1 MTCPVAPETSANLPV
16 EVLEISWPFLIFS
29 KTAPLKGK
37 EKKSKERKLP
47 RERENRPHP
56 LRSDVAI
63 CRDQEAK
70 MTGAETKRDRVRR
83 LLIQPLTAK
92 GFRKPGNVRADDHR
106 AALDKL
112 ADDLAYMS
120 DHSLQVLHDML
131 KSKGQG
137 RDHDVWP
144 ARATALYLAEHIQ
157 PRPVEELPG
166 LLRWF
171 KSVEGPKA
179 ARDGTLV
186 ETWAYF
192 RKYKRPP
199 LRAHR
204 QLLAEA
210 QDNHRKLE
218 LYQDR
223 IRRNVAQPEE
233 VQFVER
239 YQQRLA
245 YCQKIVEEGQAA

>member
-1 MTCPVAPETSANLPV
+1 MSEP
-16 EVLEISWPFLIFS
+16 
-29 KTAPLKGK
+29 
-37 EKKSKERKLP
+37 
-47 RERENRPHP
+47 
-56 LRSDVAI
+56 
-63 CRDQEAK
+63 
-70 MTGAETKRDRVRR
+70 ETKRDRVRR
-83 LLIQPLTAK
+83 LLIQPLTEK
-92 GFRKPGNVRADDHR
+92 GFKKPGNVKADGHR
-106 AALDKL
+106 VVLDKL

-120 DHSLQVLHDML
+120 DHSLHVLHDML

-144 ARATALYLAEHIQ
+144 ARATVLFLAEHIQ

-179 ARDGTLV
+179 AREGTLV

-199 LRAHR
+199 IHAQR
-204 QLLAEA
+204 QILEEA
-210 QDNHRKLE
+210 QSNRRKLE
-218 LYQDR
+218 LSRDR
-223 IRRNVAQPEE
+223 MRRNVARPEDVE
-233 VQFVER
+233 FVER
-239 YQQRLA
+239 YQKRLA